1 MNGMYVSD
9 ADRAGV
15 NATLATP
22 EKVAITQS
30 ADWLKACRDA
40 AMQAAAEAIARKA
53 NGIVSLELHSAII
66 GPP

>member
-22 EKVAITQS
+22 EKITITQS
-30 ADWLKACRDA
+30 ADWSDACLKA
-40 AMQAAAEAIARKA
+40 AMQARAEAVFR
-53 NGIVSLELHSAII
+53 
-66 GPP
+66 